1 MANNTTATTDFI
13 VQFWG
18 VRDGIS
24 TPGKDTV
31 RYGGNTPCVEMC
43 LGTKRLIFDG
53 GSGLRVLGNHL
64 LRQMPVEAHIF
75 FSNCHWDR
83 LQGFPF
89 FIPAFIP
96 INHFHLYGAAT
107 AEGESMQQRLSNQML
122 PPNFP
127 VPIQVMGAKLEFYQ
141 VTPYKDLF
149 LDDIVI
155 KTSYLNYGQRSLGYR
170 IMWQGCSVVYA
181 TAPDEYAGHEDFQ
194 ELIQDAN
201 LLILA
206 APRPVKEE
214 VSFTALESQWLERA
228 SLARAAGVKELVFSN
243 YDPEYD
249 DDLLDSLATTVK
261 KAFSNSSLAQEG
273 LGIPMIQ
280 CSSI

>member
-1 MANNTTATTDFI
+1 MVNNTPATTDFT

-89 FIPAFIP
+89 FVPAFIP

-127 VPIQVMGAKLEFYQ
+127 VPIQVMGAKLEFHP
-141 VTPYKDLF
+141 VSPEENLL

-155 KTSYLNYGQRSLGYR
+155 ETSYLNYNQRSLGYR
-170 IMWQGCSVVYA
+170 VTWEGFSVVYA
-181 TAPDEYAGHEDFQ
+181 TAPDEYTCHEKFLS
-194 ELIQDAN
+194 LIKGTD

-206 APRPVKEE
+206 APRLVNQGI
-214 VSFTALESQWLERA
+214 SFPSLESLWLERV
-228 SLARAAGVKELVFSN
+228 SLAKASGVKALVLSN
-243 YDPEYD
+243 YDPDYD
-249 DDLLDSLATTVK
+249 DDLLDKMATAVK
-261 KAFSNSSLAQEG
+261 SVFNNSSLAREG
-273 LGIPMIQ
+273 VTIPLI
-280 CSSI
+280 SKV

>member
-1 MANNTTATTDFI
+1 MVNNTPATTDFT

-89 FIPAFIP
+89 FVPAFIP

-127 VPIQVMGAKLEFYQ
+127 VPIQVMGAKLEFHPVSPEQ
-141 VTPYKDLF
+141 DLL

-155 KTSYLNYGQRSLGYR
+155 ETSYLNYNQRSLGYR
-170 IMWQGCSVVYA
+170 VTWEGCSVVYA
-181 TAPDEYAGHEDFQ
+181 TAPDEYTGHEKFLD
-194 ELIQDAN
+194 LIKDTD

-206 APRPVKEE
+206 APRLVNQGI
-214 VSFTALESQWLERA
+214 SFPSLESLWLERV
-228 SLARAAGVKELVFSN
+228 SLAKASGVKALVLSN
-243 YDPEYD
+243 
-249 DDLLDSLATTVK
+249 
-261 KAFSNSSLAQEG
+261 
-273 LGIPMIQ
+273 
-280 CSSI
+280 

>member
-1 MANNTTATTDFI
+1 MVNNAATTDFI

-43 LGTKRLIFDG
+43 LGSKRLIFDG

-89 FIPAFIP
+89 FVPAFIP

-127 VPIQVMGAKLEFYQ
+127 VPIQVMGAKLEFHAIA
-141 VTPYKDLF
+141 PENSF
-149 LDDIVI
+149 SLDEIEI
-155 KTSYLNYGQRSLGYR
+155 TMSYINYDHRSIAYR
-170 IMWQGCSVVYA
+170 ITWQGCSVVYA
-181 TAPDEYAGHEDFQ
+181 TAPDIYDGNDDFQ
-194 ELIQDAN
+194 KLIENID

-206 APRPVKEE
+206 APRLHHPGL
-214 VSFTALESQWLERA
+214 SLTSLESLWLERVR
-228 SLARAAGVKELVFSN
+228 LAKIAGVKALVLSS
-243 YDPEYD
+243 YDPDYD
-249 DDLLDSLATTVK
+249 DDLLDNLGAVVK
-261 KAFSNSSLAQEG
+261 TAFSNSSLAREG
-273 LGIPMIQ
+273 MVIPL
-280 CSSI
+280 CG

>member
-1 MANNTTATTDFI
+1 MVNNAVTTDFI
-13 VQFWG
+13 IQFWG

-43 LGTKRLIFDG
+43 LGSKRLIFDS

-89 FIPAFIP
+89 FVPAFIP

-127 VPIQVMGAKLEFYQ
+127 VPIQVMGAKLEFHAIA
-141 VTPYKDLF
+141 PENNFF
-149 LDDIVI
+149 LDDIEI
-155 KTSYLNYGQRSLGYR
+155 ATSYINYDQRSIAYR
-170 IMWQGCSVVYA
+170 ITWQGCSVVYA
-181 TAPDEYAGHEDFQ
+181 TSPDLYDGNKDFQ
-194 ELIQDAN
+194 KLIENID

-206 APRPVKEE
+206 APRLHPPGL
-214 VSFTALESQWLERA
+214 SLTSLESLWLERVN
-228 SLARAAGVKELVFSN
+228 LAKVAGVKALVLSS
-243 YDPEYD
+243 YDPDYD
-249 DDLLDSLATTVK
+249 DDLLDNLGEVVKTV
-261 KAFSNSSLAQEG
+261 FSNSSLAREG
-273 LGIPMIQ
+273 MVIPIS
-280 CSSI
+280 C

>member
-1 MANNTTATTDFI
+1 MASNTTATTDFI
-13 VQFWG
+13 IQFWG

-31 RYGGNTPCVEMC
+31 RYGGNTPCVEIC

-89 FIPAFIP
+89 FVPAFIP
-96 INHFHLYGAAT
+96 INHFHLYGAPT
-107 AEGESMQQRLSNQML
+107 AQGESMQQRLSNQML

-141 VTPYKDLF
+141 ITPDNQLF
-149 LDDIVI
+149 LDDIVV
-155 KTSYLNYGQRSLGYR
+155 KTNYLNYGQRSLGYR
-170 IMWQGCSVVYA
+170 ITWQGCSVAYA
-181 TAPDEYAGHEDFQ
+181 TASDDYTGHEEFQ
-194 ELIQDAN
+194 ALVKDVD

-206 APRPVKEE
+206 APRPVMQEI
-214 VSFTALESQWLERA
+214 SFTALKSLWLERVSIA
-228 SLARAAGVKELVFSN
+228 QAFGVKALVLSN

-249 DDLLDSLATTVK
+249 DDLLDSLAVAVK
-261 KAFSNSSLAQEG
+261 NEFANSSLAQEG
-273 LGIPMIQ
+273 MTISMI
-280 CSSI
+280 S

>member
-1 MANNTTATTDFI
+1 MASNTTATTDFI
-13 VQFWG
+13 IQFWG

-31 RYGGNTPCVEMC
+31 RYGGNTPCVEIC

-64 LRQMPVEAHIF
+64 LRQMPVEAHLF

-89 FIPAFIP
+89 FVPAFIP
-96 INHFHLYGAAT
+96 INHFHLYGAPT

-141 VTPYKDLF
+141 ITPDNQLF

-155 KTSYLNYGQRSLGYR
+155 KTNYLNYAQRSLGYR
-170 IMWQGCSVVYA
+170 ITWQGCSVVYA
-181 TAPDEYAGHEDFQ
+181 TAPDEYIGHEDFCILVK
-194 ELIQDAN
+194 EAD

-206 APRPVKEE
+206 APRPVKQDT
-214 VSFTALESQWLERA
+214 SFSALEALWLERVN
-228 SLARAAGVKELVFSN
+228 LAKVSGVKALVLSN

-249 DDLLDSLATTVK
+249 DDLLDSLAVVVK
-261 KAFSNSSLAQEG
+261 NEFSNSSLAQEG
-273 LGIPMIQ
+273 MVIPMI
-280 CSSI
+280 C

>member
-1 MANNTTATTDFI
+1 MTSNTTATTDFI
-13 VQFWG
+13 IQFWG

-89 FIPAFIP
+89 FVPAFIP
-96 INHFHLYGAAT
+96 INHFHLYGAPT

-141 VTPYKDLF
+141 ITPDNQVF

-155 KTSYLNYGQRSLGYR
+155 KTSYLNHGQRSLGYR
-170 IMWQGCSVVYA
+170 ITWRGCSVVYA
-181 TAPDEYAGHEDFQ
+181 TAPDEYMGHEDFR
-194 ELIQDAN
+194 ELVKDTD

-206 APRPVKEE
+206 APRPVKQEI
-214 VSFTALESQWLERA
+214 SFTDLEFLWLERVRLAKA
-228 SLARAAGVKELVFSN
+228 SGVKALVLSN

-249 DDLLDSLATTVK
+249 DDLLDSLAVAVK
-261 KAFSNSSLAQEG
+261 NVFVNGSLAQEG
-273 LGIPMIQ
+273 IVIPMI
-280 CSSI
+280 C

>member
-1 MANNTTATTDFI
+1 MVNNAATTDFI
-13 VQFWG
+13 IQFWG

-24 TPGKDTV
+24 TPGKNTV

-43 LGTKRLIFDG
+43 LGSKRLIFDG

-64 LRQMPVEAHIF
+64 LRQMPVEAHVF

-89 FIPAFIP
+89 FVPAFIP

-127 VPIQVMGAKLEFYQ
+127 VPIQVMGAKLEFH
-141 VTPYKDLF
+141 TIAPENSF
-149 LDDIVI
+149 SLDDIEI
-155 KTSYLNYGQRSLGYR
+155 ATSYINYKHRSIAYR
-170 IMWQGCSVVYA
+170 ITWQGCSVVYA
-181 TAPDEYAGHEDFQ
+181 TSPDPDDHNDDFQ
-194 ELIQDAN
+194 KLIENID

-206 APRPVKEE
+206 APHLHPPGL
-214 VSFTALESQWLERA
+214 SLTSLESLWLERVH
-228 SLARAAGVKELVFSN
+228 LAKVAGVKSLVLSS
-243 YDPEYD
+243 YDPDYD
-249 DDLLDSLATTVK
+249 DDLLDNLGAVVKTV
-261 KAFSNSSLAQEG
+261 FSNSSLAREG
-273 LGIPMIQ
+273 MVIPLS
-280 CSSI
+280 C

>member
-1 MANNTTATTDFI
+1 MSSNTTATTDFI
-13 VQFWG
+13 IQFWG

-31 RYGGNTPCVEMC
+31 RYGGNTPCVEIC

-89 FIPAFIP
+89 FVPAFIP
-96 INHFHLYGAAT
+96 INHFHLYGAPT

-141 VTPYKDLF
+141 ITPDNQLF
-149 LDDIVI
+149 LDEIVI
-155 KTSYLNYGQRSLGYR
+155 KTHYLNYDQRSLGYR
-170 IMWQGCSVVYA
+170 ITWQGCSVAYA
-181 TAPDEYAGHEDFQ
+181 TASDEYAGHEDFQ
-194 ELIQDAN
+194 ALVKDAD

-206 APRPVKEE
+206 APRPAMQET
-214 VSFTALESQWLERA
+214 SFTALKPLWLERVN
-228 SLARAAGVKELVFSN
+228 LAKALGVKALVLSN

-249 DDLLDSLATTVK
+249 DDLLDSLALAVK
-261 KAFSNSSLAQEG
+261 NEFANSSLAQEG
-273 LGIPMIQ
+273 MVIPMIGL
-280 CSSI
+280 

>member
-1 MANNTTATTDFI
+1 MVNNTTATTDFI
-13 VQFWG
+13 IQFWG

-31 RYGGNTPCVEMC
+31 RYGGNTPCVEMR
-43 LGTKRLIFDG
+43 LGTKRLVFDG

-64 LRQMPVEAHIF
+64 LRQMPVEAHLF

-107 AEGESMQQRLSNQML
+107 SEGESMQQRLCNQML

-127 VPIQVMGAKLEFYQ
+127 VPIQVMGSKLEFYQ
-141 VTPYKDLF
+141 VTPDNQIF
-149 LDDIVI
+149 LDDII
-155 KTSYLNYGQRSLGYR
+155 IETRFLNYSQRSLGYR
-170 IMWQGCSVVYA
+170 ITWQNCSVVYA

-194 ELIQDAN
+194 ALVKDAD

-206 APRPVKEE
+206 APRPINQEI
-214 VSFTALESQWLERA
+214 SFTALEPLWLDRVNLVKA
-228 SLARAAGVKELVFSN
+228 LGIKSLILSN

-261 KAFSNSSLAQEG
+261 TAFNKGSLAQEG
-273 LGIPMIQ
+273 MVIPILQ
-280 CSSI
+280 KA